1 MFLKGTGW
9 GGVVQDVLE
18 LLFQGPWG
26 QQAIGR
32 VGLYTEES
40 ALVEDSHMLAVLEVT
55 KVVWKSMGRTRRWN
69 EATL

>member
-26 QQAIGR
+26 QKAIGR

-69 EATL
+69 KATL